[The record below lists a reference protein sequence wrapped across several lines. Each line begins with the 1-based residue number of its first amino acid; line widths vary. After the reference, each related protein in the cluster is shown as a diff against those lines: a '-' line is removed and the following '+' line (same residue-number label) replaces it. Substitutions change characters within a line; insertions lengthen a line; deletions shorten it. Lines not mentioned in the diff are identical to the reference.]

1 MRTLQNIVI
10 LIISPEA
17 WGINRIS
24 KHHYAVELSNRDNK
38 VYFLNPPE
46 IDSREYQIEHI
57 SNNRNLYIIKSPQ
70 LIRGLN
76 HIPFNIRKYFHR
88 MLAKQILR
96 EIVHRVDVVWSFD
109 PYRFQ
114 FMRAFGARF
123 NIYHAVDVH
132 KNKVELDIVNNADL
146 LLASSDRIL
155 DKFKAIDMPKF
166 KINHGLAEYFI
177 NGKNND
183 VSFIEHPE
191 KINVGYVGNLHYHFL
206 DVDILREIIVWNPD
220 IDFYFIG
227 PYEKSNL
234 SQRINNYD
242 FIEFLKSRINVYLLG
257 SVPSWQLPG
266 YLSQCDLF
274 LMCYSG
280 DRNIAEMA
288 NPHKILEYLSTGKV
302 VVCHY
307 IDEYRSM
314 RDIIELVDNNKLLPS
329 TFHRVVENLNHY
341 NSQHKSNRRIWYA
354 RANTYAKQIERIESI
369 INDLSIS

>member
-1 MRTLQNIVI
+1 MKLQNMVI

-17 WGINRIS
+17 WGINYIS
-24 KHHYAVELSNRDNK
+24 KHHYAIDLAKRNNI
-38 VYFLNPPE
+38 VYFLNPPDE
-46 IDSREYQIEHI
+46 R
-57 SNNRNLYIIKSPQ
+57 IKSYE
-70 LIRGLN
+70 I
-76 HIPFNIRKYFHR
+76 IPSINYKNIFVVKSPVIFKGINYLPFFIRKYFQK
-88 MLAKQILR
+88 LLSIKLLR
-96 EIVHRVDVVWSFD
+96 IITNGLDIVWSFD